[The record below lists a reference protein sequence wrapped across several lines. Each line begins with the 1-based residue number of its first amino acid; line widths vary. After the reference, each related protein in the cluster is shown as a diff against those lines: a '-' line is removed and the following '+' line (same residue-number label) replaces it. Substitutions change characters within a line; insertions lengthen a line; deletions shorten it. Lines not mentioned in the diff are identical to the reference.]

1 MGGLTSALR
10 AAWLASLP
18 DDGRS
23 ARSGRGS
30 RVLDGRK
37 GLGGE
42 RCTGVDGDPASLR
55 RCECSR
61 TGERSPAERAP
72 PRPAYIKAAH
82 TSPSPR
88 PQAVSAS
95 NPSLSRA
102 RSASLPSLTRHSSST
117 PMRVHR
123 ATIPCGVSRIGSSA
137 LHRPETTG
145 GARCTGVPPSIMH
158 VLRPKSPRLVTGQA
172 RGPVG
177 RNSSDV

>member
-42 RCTGVDGDPASLR
+42 PRTGVDGDPVFLR

-61 TGERSPAERAP
+61 TGERSPAECAP

-88 PQAVSAS
+88 PQAASAS

-102 RSASLPSLTRHSSST
+102 RSASVPSLTRHSSST

-123 ATIPCGVSRIGSSA
+123 ATIPCGVSRIGSERTA
-137 LHRPETTG
+137 QTTG
-145 GARCTGVPPSIMH
+145 GARARTVHRVGEDVYTSRIPTCTIIVPGTCI
-158 VLRPKSPRLVTGQA
+158 V
-172 RGPVG
+172 
-177 RNSSDV
+177 